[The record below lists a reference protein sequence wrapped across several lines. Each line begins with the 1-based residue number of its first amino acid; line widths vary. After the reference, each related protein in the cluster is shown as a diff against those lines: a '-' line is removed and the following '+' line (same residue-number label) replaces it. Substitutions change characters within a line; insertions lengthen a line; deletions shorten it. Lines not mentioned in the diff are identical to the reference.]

1 MSFSGLGAPG
11 ARTNERK
18 DWLTEIKKGVLLTII
33 IWLAMCLLWLSISVV
48 AWLIDP
54 RSTIVQWFRERPRI
68 WLAVNVGL
76 GIPCLFGLIVWARQE
91 LLDADWTSLQGKH
104 GLSGIMPMTPMVRL
118 VLFARWLWASKHP
131 RPRDKGSVDISYH
144 ALYGGDDD
152 GE

>member
-11 ARTNERK
+11 ARTTERK
-18 DWLTEIKKGVLLTII
+18 DWLTEIKKGVLLTIV
-33 IWLAMCLLWLSISVV
+33 IWLAMCLLWFSVSFI

-54 RSTIVQWFRERPRI
+54 YSTPVQWFRERPRI

-104 GLSGIMPMTPMVRL
+104 GLSGIMPMTPFVRL
-118 VLFARWLWASKHP
+118 VLFMRWLRASTQP
-131 RPRDKGSVDISYH
+131 RSRDRGSVDISYR

-152 GE
+152 DE